1 MPKSGRATK
10 EHASQGL
17 LFPERISGVVCGID
31 EAGRGPLAG
40 PVSAAAVILPDH
52 FPFELLADSKVL
64 TQQRRERAF
73 EAITTMAAW
82 ANEWAWPSEIDELN
96 ILGATMLA
104 MRRAFLLLGM
114 VPDITVVDGTRLPDI
129 PGARL
134 ALVKADAT
142 VPAVMAASIVA
153 KVSRDRMMERC
164 DWLYPEYG
172 YARHKGYPTKEH
184 RALCRLLGPSPI
196 QRNSFSYS
204 KE

>member
-1 MPKSGRATK
+1 MPKSGRGGG
-10 EHASQGL
+10 EDPSRRL
-17 LFPERISGVVCGID
+17 PFPRRISGVVCGID

-40 PVSAAAVILPDH
+40 PVSAAAVILPEH
-52 FPFELLADSKVL
+52 FPLGLLADSKAL
-64 TQQRRERAF
+64 TRQRRELAF
-73 EAITTMAAW
+73 EAIATMADW
-82 ANEWAWPSEIDELN
+82 ANAWAWPSEIDEYN

-104 MRRAFLLLGM
+104 MRRAFLSLGM
-114 VPDITVVDGTRLPDI
+114 APDITVIDGTRLPDI
-129 PGARL
+129 PGDTL

-153 KVSRDRMMERC
+153 KVCRDRLMERY

-196 QRNSFSYS
+196 QRFSFSYS

>member
-1 MPKSGRATK
+1 
-10 EHASQGL
+10 
-17 LFPERISGVVCGID
+17 LFPEPISGVVCGID

-40 PVSAAAVILPDH
+40 PVSAAAVILPAD
-52 FPFELLADSKVL
+52 FPLELLDDSKAL

-73 EAITTMAAW
+73 EAIATMANW
-82 ANEWAWPSEIDELN
+82 ANEWAWPSEIDEYN

-104 MRRAFLLLGM
+104 MRRAFLALGM
-114 VPDITVVDGTRLPDI
+114 VPDITVVDGTTLPDI

-153 KVSRDRMMERC
+153 KVCRDRLMERC
-164 DWLYPEYG
+164 DWLYPGYG

-196 QRNSFSYS
+196 QRLSFNYM

>member
-1 MPKSGRATK
+1 MPRSGRAGG
-10 EHASQGL
+10 EDPSQGL
-17 LFPERISGVVCGID
+17 LFPERISGVICGID

-40 PVSAAAVILPDH
+40 PVSAAAVILPEG
-52 FPFELLADSKVL
+52 FPVGLLDDSKAL
-64 TQQRRERAF
+64 SERGRERAF
-73 EAITTMAAW
+73 EAITTMASW
-82 ANEWAWPSEIDELN
+82 ANDWAWPWEIDEYN

-104 MRRAFLLLGM
+104 MRRAFLALGM
-114 VPDITVVDGTRLPDI
+114 TPDITVIDGTRLPDI

-153 KVSRDRMMERC
+153 KVSRDRLMERY

-172 YARHKGYPTKEH
+172 YARHKGYPTREH
-184 RALCRLLGPSPI
+184 RAVCRLLGPSPI
-196 QRNSFSYS
+196 QRFSFNYS

>member
-1 MPKSGRATK
+1 MPKSGRVGG
-10 EHASQGL
+10 ENQSQGI

-40 PVSAAAVILPDH
+40 PVSAAAVILPEH
-52 FPFELLADSKVL
+52 FPLGLLADSKAL
-64 TQQRRERAF
+64 TRQQRERAF
-73 EAITTMAAW
+73 EAIATMASW
-82 ANEWAWPSEIDELN
+82 ANEWAWPSEIDEYN

-104 MRRAFLLLGM
+104 MRRAYLALGV
-114 VPDITVVDGTRLPDI
+114 VPDITVVDGNKLPDI
-129 PGARL
+129 PGVKL

-153 KVSRDRMMERC
+153 KVCRDRLMERY

-184 RALCRLLGPSPI
+184 RAACRLLGPSPI
-196 QRNSFSYS
+196 QRFSFSYS